1 MNGLS
6 RLSGV
11 AMVETS
17 DQQEFNNLSCLWR
30 LAGPQ
35 LSGAFACHKLVL
47 NATDNRSVE
56 GGELASKEFR
66 SGPGSA

>member
-17 DQQEFNNLSCLWR
+17 DQQEFNNLSHLWPVR
-30 LAGPQ
+30 T
-35 LSGAFACHKLVL
+35 KI
-47 NATDNRSVE
+47 
-56 GGELASKEFR
+56 LASPIRNTTPSDR
-66 SGPGSA
+66 SHPADLLSE